1 VNTFGCRKHQQL
13 HVFTAPAGDT
23 YATHR
28 VPTPGETAV
37 LGADVT
43 VDVGALLEAGR

>member
-1 VNTFGCRKHQQL
+1 VSTFGCWEHQQL
-13 HVFTAPAGDT
+13 HVFTAPAGNT
-23 YATHR
+23 YATYR
-28 VPTPGETAV
+28 VHTPGETAV